1 MDQGVN
7 WGDFIKTQQEAEYFK
22 KISAFL
28 DSEEGEVYPD
38 ETLRYRAF
46 ELTPFEKVKVVILGQ
61 DPYHGRG
68 QAMGLSF
75 SVPKGVKLPKSLVNI
90 YKELESDLGISKV
103 TGDLSNW
110 ATQGVF
116 LLNTLLSVREKE
128 PLSHRDIGWEV
139 FTDRV
144 IEVLSQ
150 REDPIIFVL
159 WGKWAESKVPM
170 INKHHVIL
178 KSAHPSPLSA
188 YRGFFGSK
196 VFSKI
201 NDQLI
206 VWGKDPIDWSL

>member
-38 ETLRYRAF
+38 ETSRYRAF